1 MPDISAFYTGN
12 LKSENMPTY
21 SPNSDPPCNIVRASH
36 AELGVHDL
44 GRARTILV
52 AEGSAPAGVPAPK
65 STRATQPVV
74 AR

>member
-44 GRARTILV
+44 GRARAIHV
-52 AEGSAPAGVPAPK
+52 AEGSDLARVPA
-65 STRATQPVV
+65 RAAQRVM